1 VKAFVSMCLCGSKIK
16 QEICIPG
23 YKDYFYRLFM
33 FNPKKI
39 LVLAP
44 HTDDGELGCGGSIA
58 KFCAAGKEV
67 FYAAFCLCS
76 RSLPADKPAETLEL
90 ECKNA
95 TYVLGIPSSNLI
107 LFNYEVRELTASRQK
122 ILEELLQLNNNIHPD
137 LVLLP
142 AASDIHQDHQT
153 IHQEGMRAF
162 KNTTLAGYEL
172 PWNNYSFHNNF
183 FIRLTE
189 AEVEK
194 KISSLKEYRSQAHRN
209 YMQED
214 FIRSL
219 AKVRGVQCNSEYAE
233 AFEIYKLIS

>member
-1 VKAFVSMCLCGSKIK
+1 
-16 QEICIPG
+16 
-23 YKDYFYRLFM
+23 M

-58 KFCAAGKEV
+58 RFCNEGKEV
-67 FYAAFCLCS
+67 YYAAFCLCS
-76 RSLPADKPAETLEL
+76 KALPGKLPANTLEL
-90 ECKNA
+90 ECKKA
-95 TYVLGIPSSNLI
+95 TAVLGIPASNLI
-107 LFNYEVRELTASRQK
+107 LFNYEVRELPAARQQV
-122 ILEELLQLNNNIHPD
+122 LEELLQLDKNLAPD
-137 LVLLP
+137 MVLLP
-142 AASDIHQDHQT
+142 AASDIHQDHQV

-172 PWNNYSFHNNF
+172 PWNNYSFHTNF
-183 FIRLTE
+183 FMRLSE
-189 AEVEK
+189 DNLDK
-194 KISSLKEYRSQAHRN
+194 KTDSLKAYQSQQHRN

-233 AFEIYKLIS
+233 AFEIYKWIV